1 MQSVWRGPYTSIM
14 SRQIA
19 VSAVIKPQSN
29 IKTYIIRDLSPIKC
43 IFYWTNRTPVGKP
56 QYASYGVTIQPVLPP
71 FLCSWSHFADSGCS
85 RMYNNNVQSTLVL
98 VIRLI
103 DCIEHAFMSYVCF
116 SLHSYSSPSTLLY
129 VLSFLSPLTGRLI
142 QIDIRRIW
150 FRRTL
155 RKCVYGKPNQLPLR
169 KRLLSSFIGKG
180 RQTTIVSL

>member
-1 MQSVWRGPYTSIM
+1 MHFLLNEPNTRRQTPICFIRSHYPTGFTSVSLFMKSFCRFRLFTHV
-14 SRQIA
+14 Q
-19 VSAVIKPQSN
+19 
-29 IKTYIIRDLSPIKC
+29 
-43 IFYWTNRTPVGKP
+43 
-56 QYASYGVTIQPVLPP
+56 
-71 FLCSWSHFADSGCS
+71 H
-85 RMYNNNVQSTLVL
+85 QSTLVL